1 MTKGTRVGW
10 LVVAGLTL
18 LLSSCADDE
27 SLSPASTVMVEVT
40 TEVSAT
46 PSGATSTTAAAT
58 TTTLPPVEDLL
69 FVPESFR
76 ERLVELVVE
85 VQLLRGLSFADP
97 LEIEA
102 ITSQELE
109 RRLRARVE
117 DDPSLSEAD
126 EPLFRLLGLI
136 DPESDWE
143 SLLVGLRTR
152 PTPGLYDVPSQKLWL
167 VSTLVEPTPL
177 EEMTLVGEISKALVD
192 HNFDIWRRQDRLAR
206 TGDSDALTA
215 LRGIAEADSTLV
227 ELLFLEGL
235 TDLAKKQVVEQVW
248 ELAADGPRSP
258 PFVEHSMSFSSNAA
272 LDYLQRLYQLE
283 GWDLVNDTHRDPP
296 ISTEHI
302 LARGV
307 GRLDP
312 VLLPKPRVSL
322 PGGYREVADSV
333 WGQWGWNALLASAL
347 DSGKSSSASWG
358 WGGDRYLVF
367 SNRVEIAL
375 VVDYIGDT
383 VEDTEEM
390 RAALQEYIEV
400 AMNAGTSRRG
410 ETGFEYYADDYA
422 WLSGEGE
429 VLTFIAASDVEAGR
443 RILASLT
450 G

>member
-136 DPESDWE
+136 
-143 SLLVGLRTR
+143 
-152 PTPGLYDVPSQKLWL
+152 
-167 VSTLVEPTPL
+167 
-177 EEMTLVGEISKALVD
+177 
-192 HNFDIWRRQDRLAR
+192 
-206 TGDSDALTA
+206 
-215 LRGIAEADSTLV
+215 
-227 ELLFLEGL
+227 
-235 TDLAKKQVVEQVW
+235 
-248 ELAADGPRSP
+248 
-258 PFVEHSMSFSSNAA
+258 SN
-272 LDYLQRLYQLE
+272 
-283 GWDLVNDTHRDPP
+283 
-296 ISTEHI
+296 
-302 LARGV
+302 
-307 GRLDP
+307 
-312 VLLPKPRVSL
+312 
-322 PGGYREVADSV
+322 
-333 WGQWGWNALLASAL
+333 
-347 DSGKSSSASWG
+347 
-358 WGGDRYLVF
+358 
-367 SNRVEIAL
+367 
-375 VVDYIGDT
+375 
-383 VEDTEEM
+383 
-390 RAALQEYIEV
+390 
-400 AMNAGTSRRG
+400 
-410 ETGFEYYADDYA
+410 
-422 WLSGEGE
+422 
-429 VLTFIAASDVEAGR
+429 
-443 RILASLT
+443 
-450 G
+450 

>member
-283 GWDLVNDTHRDPP
+283 GWDWSTTPIGTRPSPP
-296 ISTEHI
+296 STFWPGVWVDWT
-302 LARGV
+302 LSYFPNRGF
-307 GRLDP
+307 RC
-312 VLLPKPRVSL
+312 
-322 PGGYREVADSV
+322 PGGT
-333 WGQWGWNALLASAL
+333 
-347 DSGKSSSASWG
+347 GK
-358 WGGDRYLVF
+358 
-367 SNRVEIAL
+367 
-375 VVDYIGDT
+375 
-383 VEDTEEM
+383 
-390 RAALQEYIEV
+390 
-400 AMNAGTSRRG
+400 
-410 ETGFEYYADDYA
+410 
-422 WLSGEGE
+422 
-429 VLTFIAASDVEAGR
+429 
-443 RILASLT
+443 
-450 G
+450 